1 VKTPRWIDPR
11 ALVLLHAEALAEHG
25 GLSGVRDAAAL
36 ESALARPRHIYQ
48 YETKADI
55 PRLAAAYAYGIIRN
69 HPFNDGN
76 KRAGFIAAALFLE
89 LNGFAFNADDGDT
102 IETIFALAA
111 GELSE
116 RQFVEWLRSH
126 STRSR

>member
-1 VKTPRWIDPR
+1 VKTPRWVDPR

-25 GLSGVRDAAAL
+25 GLSGLRDAAAL

-55 PRLAAAYAYGIIRN
+55 PRLAAACAYGIIQN

-76 KRAGFIAAALFLE
+76 KRAGFIAAALLLE
-89 LNGFAFNADDGDT
+89 LNGFAFTGEDA
-102 IETIFALAA
+102 ETIQTIFRLAA
-111 GELSE
+111 GEVKE
-116 RQFVEWLRSH
+116 PQFANWLRSH
-126 STRSR
+126 STPKR

>member
-1 VKTPRWIDPR
+1 MKTPRWIDPR

-25 GLSGVRDAAAL
+25 GLSGLRDAAGL
-36 ESALARPRHIYQ
+36 ESALARQ

-55 PRLAAAYAYGIIRN
+55 PRLAAAYAYGIIQN

-76 KRAGFIAAALFLE
+76 KRAGFIAAVLFLE
-89 LNGFAFNADDGDT
+89 LNGFAFNGDDRET
-102 IETIFALAA
+102 IQVIFALTA

-126 STRSR
+126 GKRSR